1 MGGPLHAMAVKEP
14 SFQAVGQLADK
25 MTQDLLLIRREGEE
39 GIIQMIL
46 LFLFDVFYIQA
57 VL

>member
-1 MGGPLHAMAVKEP
+1 MAVKEP
-14 SFQAVGQLADK
+14 SFQAVEQLADK